1 MKTPAEKYGIDLD
14 YLRRSK
20 QSTPEQTLTWLAAAR
35 EFAFTP
41 KRIVKNKEKSWKK

>member
-20 QSTPEQTLTWLAAAR
+20 QSTPEQTLSWLAAAR
-35 EFAFTP
+35 EFAFMP
-41 KRIVKNKEKSWKK
+41 KKIVKKGEKGNRK

>member
-20 QSTPEQTLTWLAAAR
+20 QSTPEQTLSWLAAAR

-41 KRIVKNKEKSWKK
+41 KKIVKNGNKKKK